1 MNFPSGNPWMFE
13 RNEIDLLEE
22 DLDDIYQQYEP
33 SIRDPILK
41 MEARV
46 LQEQLET
53 EAEFEADLALK
64 IGPEHFFREVSSNLE
79 TKSFGKES
87 LKDVLQAH
95 ASRDPIYERVYLWAK
110 HVADYSHES
119 YRHDKVHREDAFRA
133 LVNVKMIP
141 IKLACVRS
149 EFSQRDS
156 VSGQIAKKEQRL
168 CLTYFTRTLHAL
180 QNLAFYVDE
189 EALILF
195 QEGET
200 LQNKIQNERV

>member
-1 MNFPSGNPWMFE
+1 MFE

-22 DLDDIYQQYEP
+22 DLDDIYQEYEP
-33 SIRDPILK
+33 STREPILK
-41 MEARV
+41 MEGRV

-64 IGPEHFFREVSSNLE
+64 IGPEHLLRESSLDSE
-79 TKSFGKES
+79 AKSFGKES

-110 HVADYSHES
+110 HVANYSHEN
-119 YRHDKVHREDAFRA
+119 YKHDKVHSEDAFRA

-168 CLTYFTRTLHAL
+168 CLTYFTRTLQAL
-180 QNLAFYVDE
+180 QNLAFSGDE

-200 LQNKIQNERV
+200 LQNKVQNERI

>member
-1 MNFPSGNPWMFE
+1 MIFPSTNPWMFE

-22 DLDDIYQQYEP
+22 DLDEIYKQHAP
-33 SIRDPILK
+33 SIRGPILK
-41 MEARV
+41 MEGRV

-53 EAEFEADLALK
+53 EAEFEADLALR
-64 IGPEHFFREVSSNLE
+64 IGPEHLLSLDSSDREIK
-79 TKSFGKES
+79 TFAKES
-87 LKDVLQAH
+87 LKEVLRAH
-95 ASRDPIYERVYLWAK
+95 TFRDPLYERVYLWAK
-110 HVADYSHES
+110 HVAHYAR
-119 YRHDKVHREDAFRA
+119 YFYKHDKVYREDAFRA

-156 VSGQIAKKEQRL
+156 VLGQIAKKEQRL

-180 QNLAFYVDE
+180 QNLTFSGDE
-189 EALILF
+189 EAIILF

-200 LQNKIQNERV
+200 LQGQVQNERL

>member
-1 MNFPSGNPWMFE
+1 MFE

-22 DLDDIYQQYEP
+22 DLDEIYQQHEP
-33 SIRDPILK
+33 SIREPILK
-41 MEARV
+41 MEGRV

-53 EAEFEADLALK
+53 ETEFEADLALK
-64 IGPEHFFREVSSNLE
+64 IGPLHFLREVSGDSE

-87 LKDVLQAH
+87 FRDVLLAH
-95 ASRDPIYERVYLWAK
+95 ATRDPLYERVYLWAK
-110 HVADYSHES
+110 HVADYAHDRYE
-119 YRHDKVHREDAFRA
+119 HDKAHREDAFRA
-133 LVNVKMIP
+133 FVNVKMIP

-168 CLTYFTRTLHAL
+168 CLTYFTRTLQTL
-180 QNLAFYVDE
+180 QNIAFSGDE
-189 EALILF
+189 EAIILF

-200 LQNKIQNERV
+200 LQGQVQNERI